1 MFDRAP
7 ASARSQKPRDPMDEA
22 DRTKEREFYRYYHN
36 VQRPQEDARPK
47 DTPVLAPLQTQS
59 LPGPLPDQPNPP
71 HDTALAAFAQLGALR
86 LNCRRCLISFFDRR
100 NCFILAE
107 ATRTACLVTGRAEVP
122 EDDLAFGTS
131 IFPKEKSIC
140 YYTANLPWGHPPP
153 FDQYSHHP
161 SLVVNDLTLD
171 ERFQSYPFVE
181 SAPHSRFYAGVPIRS
196 PSGHNIGTY
205 CVLDDKPRNGLSQFE
220 MRFLKDMAGTVMRH
234 LETSRAAEDQK
245 RGGVMVKSL
254 GSFADGKSSI
264 EDWWDE
270 AEATAPPSENTPM
283 QRQRRPT
290 VSAVSPTSA
299 TTQPGV
305 LARNHSAESSVPSIN
320 SSGQTSLSSI
330 APSST
335 VVTPASEIMD
345 PVKPEVLSKMASAT
359 GNGKPD
365 AVAPDTKVIFERAA
379 QMIVEAVEA
388 EGAVFFDAKVS
399 TFGGLVDDDF
409 ASEQPPE
416 PDKPCVLLGAARFKG
431 SQNSSSPSSQIFMTE
446 SVLKHLLRNYTHG
459 QIFNFDDDYSPTAQ
473 ADSVLGDDADLMLSR
488 RSDSVRSADDE
499 QALREVFP
507 RARSLI
513 IYPLWDAHRDR
524 WFSSLIIWSSDP
536 MRVFTSEQELS
547 YLSAFSN
554 SVMAEVARLDTRL
567 ADSAKA
573 DFISSISHELR
584 SPLHGILGM
593 TDLLKDTSIDTQ
605 QQSHIQTIENC
616 GKTLLETI
624 NHVREKRRVQERNSV
639 TNTPQVLDY
648 AKINNLTRGA
658 SKKRPKRGTKST
670 KHVITPG
677 QGHTND
683 IMTIISDFDISV
695 LIEEVLETVFAG
707 FNFSKNNFES
717 LDQGPRKYEPPPV
730 SVIVDVNKWD
740 SFVFRTQPGAWRR
753 IVMNLFGNALKYT
766 PAGFIKVK
774 LQVIPSADSSDENI
788 ELKLTVTDSGIGMS
802 EDYINNRLFHS
813 FAQEN
818 PLSQGTG
825 LGLSIVKQLVELLG
839 GDVEVRSEKG
849 RGTKFIVSCPL
860 KPASL
865 SPRVSASNPA
875 QEIFN
880 VFKRTTG
887 KVVQFV
893 GFDDGDEVEVTSLK
907 NKNASA
913 IGEKAL
919 KEMCKDWFGL
929 DVWGSV
935 ATNAPAPDLI
945 MATEA
950 GARRLRAKFSKTP
963 DAVPLGPVI
972 VLCRAAALAQSTT
985 AITVPG
991 LIFECIAQPCGPHK
1005 LAKAFVSCLDRQANR
1020 LMVESI
1026 ETDDT
1031 TLSEISQ
1038 LLLKENAPP
1047 RSPTKSISSCLG
1059 LPRPHVKSAISA
1071 PEIRSVNHSP
1081 VSSTHV
1087 PSNALHCLA
1096 VDDNPINLRLLRSF
1110 VEKLGHRHV
1119 LAKNGLEAL
1128 EAYKASTLEATLKL
1142 SRVDVILMDINM
1154 PEMDGLEATRQIR
1167 AYERDNSLPPVTII
1181 ALTGLASSEAQ
1192 QEAHASGVNLFLIK
1206 PVRLADLEVVLKGVI
1221 TSEEGAK
1228 VHDIRRSEK
1237 SEDSTEGLGS
1247 EVEIREED
1255 HGHLSAG
1262 KAEGD
1267 ARKRSKSSA

>member
-1 MFDRAP
+1 MVDRAP
-7 ASARSQKPRDPMDEA
+7 APAPAPSQKPRDPMDEA
-22 DRTKEREFYRYYHN
+22 DRTKEREFYRYYHS
-36 VQRPQEDARPK
+36 VQRPQEHGSSEE
-47 DTPVLAPLQTQS
+47 TPVLAPLQTQS
-59 LPGPLPDQPNPP
+59 LPVPLQPQRKPSD
-71 HDTALAAFAQLGALR
+71 DTALAAFAQVGALR

-107 ATRTACLVTGRAEVP
+107 ATRTACLTTGQFER
-122 EDDLAFGTS
+122 EDDHLAFGTS
-131 IFPKEKSIC
+131 IFPKDKSIC
-140 YYTANLPWGHPPP
+140 HYTVKLPWGHSPP
-153 FDQYSHHP
+153 FDHYARHP
-161 SLVVNDLTLD
+161 SLVINDLTLD
-171 ERFQSYPFVE
+171 ERSKSYRFVTG
-181 SAPHSRFYAGVPIRS
+181 APYSRFYAGVPIRS

-205 CVLDDKPRNGLSQFE
+205 CVLDDKPRNGLSHFE
-220 MRFLKDMAGTVMRH
+220 MRFMKDMADTIMRH
-234 LETSRAAEDQK
+234 LETSRAAEDHK

-264 EDWWDE
+264 EDWWEE
-270 AEATAPPSENTPM
+270 AETTASPSDNM
-283 QRQRRPT
+283 AFQRQRRPT
-290 VSAVSPTSA
+290 VSAVSPTTI

-305 LARNHSAESSVPSIN
+305 LARNNSADSSVPSVN
-320 SSGQTSLSSI
+320 SPGQTSLSSV
-330 APSST
+330 AASSA
-335 VVTPASEIMD
+335 VVTPASEILD

-365 AVAPDTKVIFERAA
+365 AVAPDTKAIFERAA

-416 PDKPCVLLGAARFKG
+416 PDKPCVVLGAAPFKG
-431 SQNSSSPSSQIFMTE
+431 SQNPSSPSSQIFMTE

-459 QIFNFDDDYSPTAQ
+459 QIFNFDDEYSPTAQ
-473 ADSVLGDDADLMLSR
+473 ADSVLGNDPDLPVFR

-536 MRVFTSEQELS
+536 MRVFTNEQELS

-624 NHVREKRRVQERNSV
+624 NHV
-639 TNTPQVLDY
+639 LDY

-658 SKKRPKRGTKST
+658 SKKRPKRRAKSA

-707 FNFSKNNFES
+707 FNFSKNNFDS
-717 LDQGPRKYEPPPV
+717 LDQGPRKYDPPPV
-730 SVIVDVNKWD
+730 SVIVDINKWD
-740 SFVFRTQPGAWRR
+740 SYVFRTQPGAWRR

-774 LQVIPSADSSDENI
+774 LQVIPSADASDDSV
-788 ELKLTVTDSGIGMS
+788 ELKLTITDSGIGMS

-839 GDVEVRSEKG
+839 GDVEVRSEQG

-860 KPASL
+860 KQSSL
-865 SPRVSASNPA
+865 SPTVSALNTA
-875 QEIFN
+875 QEISN
-880 VFKRTTG
+880 VCKRTTG

-893 GFDDGDEVEVTSLK
+893 GFDNDDQVEVTSLK
-907 NKNASA
+907 NKNASV

-929 DVWGSV
+929 DAWDSV
-935 ATNAPAPDLI
+935 AANAPALI
-945 MATEA
+945 MATES
-950 GARRLRAKFSKTP
+950 GARDLRAQFSTVP
-963 DAVPLGPVI
+963 DAVPLAPVI

-1005 LAKAFVSCLDRQANR
+1005 LAKALVSCLDRQANR
-1020 LMVESI
+1020 LMVEAT

-1031 TLSEISQ
+1031 SLSGVSQ
-1038 LLLKENAPP
+1038 LLLKENAAP
-1047 RSPTKSISSCLG
+1047 RRPTKSISSCLS

-1071 PEIRSVNHSP
+1071 PEIRSVNHSQI
-1081 VSSTHV
+1081 STV
-1087 PSNALHCLA
+1087 NIPSNVLNCLA

-1110 VEKLGHRHV
+1110 VEKLRHRHV

-1128 EAYKASTLEATLKL
+1128 ETYKTSTLEVAAPNL

-1206 PVRLADLEVVLKGVI
+1206 PVRLADLEVVLKGVV
-1221 TSEEGAK
+1221 TSEEGATIK
-1228 VHDIRRSEK
+1228 ENGRGEK
-1237 SEDSTEGLGS
+1237 SEDKAKGLGS
-1247 EVEIREED
+1247 QVEAREED
-1255 HGHLSAG
+1255 HGHLSVR
-1262 KAEGD
+1262 KAEGGD
-1267 ARKRSKSSA
+1267 HKRSKSSV